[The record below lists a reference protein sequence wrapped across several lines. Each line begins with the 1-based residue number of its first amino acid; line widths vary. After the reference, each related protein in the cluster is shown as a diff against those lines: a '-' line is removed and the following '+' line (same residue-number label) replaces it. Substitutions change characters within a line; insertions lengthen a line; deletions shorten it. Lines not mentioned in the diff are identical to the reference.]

1 MERNGK
7 EILYIYVCMYILGVT
22 KWENVEIEILKKVER
37 RNLNGV
43 RKTKTVVKERY
54 LLRIILYIFLL
65 YSLLIFSYFE

>member
-1 MERNGK
+1 M
-7 EILYIYVCMYILGVT
+7 YVCMCVT
-22 KWENVEIEILKKVER
+22 KWENAEIEILKKVER

-54 LLRIILYIFLL
+54 LLQIILYIFLL